1 MLCQSSFFREVP
13 PAIAEEDRLL
23 AVIPLGVTRHPVVA
37 HCTLATFAALV
48 DLVLVPSVLHQG
60 LVVSKLGVTI
70 RAKENTGFG

>member
-1 MLCQSSFFREVP
+1 MRDILLFSVAGHAIVP
-13 PAIAEEDRLL
+13 ARALPAL
-23 AVIPLGVTRHPVVA
+23 
-37 HCTLATFAALV
+37 AALV